1 LSALHLEIRQSAERE
16 KHAAELAQQ
25 QQQLELQKAQIL
37 AQRDGLQ
44 KDVDQAR
51 HALAERDKQLS
62 NLTADLSQQV
72 EWQRDKDMALAT
84 LQREAKDREDTLLA
98 AQEQVMRLTAEHKEQ
113 MAKILALQQRVE
125 DKDESLR
132 SFRQVVEDKE
142 LVMKSTRAEV
152 AALAGL
158 KGEHEERI
166 RLLRQDVE
174 SKDAALNAM
183 REQVALLTSATS
195 EHQDSIKLL

>member
-1 LSALHLEIRQSAERE
+1 
-16 KHAAELAQQ
+16 
-25 QQQLELQKAQIL
+25 
-37 AQRDGLQ
+37 
-44 KDVDQAR
+44 
-51 HALAERDKQLS
+51 
-62 NLTADLSQQV
+62 
-72 EWQRDKDMALAT
+72 
-84 LQREAKDREDTLLA
+84 
-98 AQEQVMRLTAEHKEQ
+98 MRLTAEHKEQ

-183 REQVALLTSATS
+183 REQIAKIPGIEASTLTITSQRSTPWYSWTRSLICSVARSKRLVEISRLSSAGTRTRQAPALRS
-195 EHQDSIKLL
+195 HSAVISIKKSLSRKNSGMVDNVCLEALDRIRTWLLGPIFSWPGDQNRGNQH